1 MASEQSTT
9 MHNKLNSCAAA
20 ILKNLPS
27 DRLTGSNIPILVSG
41 TWVAVYKTVH
51 IPSRA
56 WPIAH
61 LSDCCDC
68 EADCECYRLSTE

>member
-56 WPIAH
+56 
-61 LSDCCDC
+61 
-68 EADCECYRLSTE
+68 